1 MVRNYSSARGTPQQR
16 LAEAM
21 RMCKLYV
28 LFTERRVRA
37 SKPAA
42 GSAAPALGGSQD
54 GRASLHGDGLVRL
67 WLDGSAANG
76 EHAGSHSRLH
86 AGFIRLRRV
95 IQCPGQIR
103 SAESQ
108 VGQKVEP
115 RLCEKVLLAEARQ
128 EIRQKVRQE
137 EHQEISEEVRQE
149 GRAELGSQAR
159 PENLAQ
165 QVFRQ
170 EECAS
175 ILFPEESKEGAW
187 WPEAVTRSVSSAS
200 RGGPGRRHN

>member
-1 MVRNYSSARGTPQQR
+1 MVGNYSAARGTPQQR

-28 LFTERRVRA
+28 LFTGRRVRA

-42 GSAAPALGGSQD
+42 GNAAPALGGSQD
-54 GRASLHGDGLVRL
+54 GRASLYGDGLVRL

-86 AGFIRLRRV
+86 ASFIRLR
-95 IQCPGQIR
+95 G
-103 SAESQ
+103 AGSQ
-108 VGQKVEP
+108 VGKKVEP

-128 EIRQKVRQE
+128 EIHQKVRQE
-137 EHQEISEEVRQE
+137 ERQEISQEVRQE
-149 GRAELGSQAR
+149 GRAEFGSQER

-175 ILFPEESKEGAW
+175 ILFPEESKEGAR

-200 RGGPGRRHN
+200 RGGPGRRRN